1 MMKNWDVFSL
11 HKYDVGHTPHWKH
24 KIEPTS
30 NEPVFVKQFK
40 IAVGDEEALDEMST
54 HLTAAKILIQQPS
67 DNNTP
72 IQYTQEEDHTR
83 VKNNLFKTSGR
94 EMLHQKMTNTP

>member
-1 MMKNWDVFSL
+1 MKNWDVFSL
-11 HKYDVGHTPHWKH
+11 HKYDVGHTPHWEH

-40 IAVGDEEALDEMST
+40 IALGDEEALDKMST

-67 DNNTP
+67 DNNKP
-72 IQYTQEEDHTR
+72 IFMVSKR
-83 VKNNLFKTSGR
+83 GGP
-94 EMLHQKMTNTP
+94 HQGKK